1 MTTTHHVDRTAAPK
15 LKKFAARAALAG
27 GLGMAATGL
36 TAAMA
41 TADPAPPN
49 TPGPTPTIT
58 ATLRPPAPRGE
69 SGLCNRDTIP
79 RDQPPPLNC

>member
-41 TADPAPPN
+41 TADPDDH
-49 TPGPTPTIT
+49 
-58 ATLRPPAPRGE
+58 RDPAPAR
-69 SGLCNRDTIP
+69 SARRIRP
-79 RDQPPPLNC
+79 V